1 MEHGAWSKNSS
12 QLTDVS
18 SQWEPNPATE
28 MSEHTTALL
37 IPCYNAERYLGNLRE
52 QVDAL
57 NPAFDEVL
65 LVDDGSEDGTVGKAR
80 ALGFA
85 IHPLGTN
92 RGPGGARNALLEMT
106 TAEWIHFL
114 DADDEIAP
122 DYLDKVRPLA
132 DVDTDVVLSTTLF
145 VDEITRDLVIRWE
158 FPDDEFRANAL
169 RATIMHPVP
178 LHSSFIRKE
187 VLGRIDGFDEKLRCW
202 EDGDAH
208 VRLAAIGARFRC
220 IPDVLAWSPRH
231 GRGAGGNSLYCWQC
245 RLAFLKRYRSYVPRI
260 SPEDLCSES
269 IRAAT
274 NLYGEGDRRSAS
286 EALDLAA
293 ELGWEGPESRHP
305 ALAALAKLPLKRLR
319 KALFLMQAAKRQGKP
334 RMNAD

>member
-1 MEHGAWSKNSS
+1 
-12 QLTDVS
+12 LD
-18 SQWEPNPATE
+18 
-28 MSEHTTALL
+28 
-37 IPCYNAERYLGNLRE
+37 NLRK

-57 NPAFDEVL
+57 QPAFDEVL
-65 LVDDGSEDGTVGKAR
+65 LVDDGSADGTVEKAR
-80 ALGFA
+80 ALGFT

-122 DYLDKVRPLA
+122 DYLDKTRPLA

-169 RATIMHPVP
+169 RATIMRPVP
-178 LHSSFIRKE
+178 LHSSLIRKAA
-187 VLGRIDGFDEKLRCW
+187 LDRTGGFDEKLRCW
-202 EDGDAH
+202 EDGDVH
-208 VRLAAIGARFRC
+208 VRLAASGARFRC

-231 GRGAGGNSLYCWQC
+231 GRGAGGNSLYCWRC
-245 RLAFLKRYRSYVPRI
+245 RLEFLKRYRSCVPRI
-260 SPEDLCSES
+260 SPEDLCAEG

-274 NLYGEGDRRSAS
+274 NLCAEGDRRSAS
-286 EALDLAA
+286 EALDLAFG
-293 ELGWEGPESRHP
+293 LGWQGPESRNP
-305 ALAALAKLPLKRLR
+305 ALATLAKLPSKRLR
-319 KALFLMQAAKRQGKP
+319 KALFLMQTAKRQGKP